1 MAEEMTVR
9 NFMASSLLTFRPD
22 MDVMEAIHILT
33 QREFSGAPV
42 LDDLG
47 NVIGMLSSKDCMKV
61 VLNASYHGNRGG
73 SVSDFMSRE
82 ITTVEADM
90 SIMEMAKIFAEQ
102 PQRRFPVMED
112 NRLIGIITRSNV
124 LRAIDQ
130 LNQNSNA

>member
-1 MAEEMTVR
+1 MTVR

-47 NVIGMLSSKDCMKV
+47 NVIGVLSSKDCMKV
-61 VLNASYHGNRGG
+61 ALNASYHGNRGG

-82 ITTVEADM
+82 VTTVEADM
-90 SIMEMAKIFAEQ
+90 SILEIAKMFADR
-102 PQRRFPVMED
+102 PQRRYPVMED
-112 NRLIGIITRSNV
+112 NRLVGIITRSNV